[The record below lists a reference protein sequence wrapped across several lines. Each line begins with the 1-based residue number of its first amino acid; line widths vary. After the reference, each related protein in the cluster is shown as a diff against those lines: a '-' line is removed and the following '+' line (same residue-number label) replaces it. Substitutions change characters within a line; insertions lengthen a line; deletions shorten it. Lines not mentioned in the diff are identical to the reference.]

1 MMLVVSIIPVMY
13 IDPNGE
19 SIIIALA
26 IVGFIVWG
34 GIGAY
39 YSYQKEGEVN
49 LQTTLLFAVVGAGV
63 GSVAGAIYTAI
74 GAIGVMNL
82 GAYLSPAAITISV
95 DGDPTNEIATAGEYI
110 SNSTLSNIYR
120 NFLKGAYT
128 DNPIG
133 NGSTAAAIRHTLNT
147 GQLVGNTN
155 QL

>member
-1 MMLVVSIIPVMY
+1 M
-13 IDPNGE
+13 
-19 SIIIALA
+19 
-26 IVGFIVWG
+26 
-34 GIGAY
+34 
-39 YSYQKEGEVN
+39 
-49 LQTTLLFAVVGAGV
+49 LFAVVGAGV